1 MTSVVRPQK
10 RNSARVPG
18 PVFSQL
24 TSMLGNAGKAMPG
37 GEAER
42 DSSLHRAE
50 SQLRDCDT
58 WRKRLAEH
66 THTHNI
72 LPKDV

>member
-50 SQLRDCDT
+50 SQLRD
-58 WRKRLAEH
+58 
-66 THTHNI
+66 
-72 LPKDV
+72 